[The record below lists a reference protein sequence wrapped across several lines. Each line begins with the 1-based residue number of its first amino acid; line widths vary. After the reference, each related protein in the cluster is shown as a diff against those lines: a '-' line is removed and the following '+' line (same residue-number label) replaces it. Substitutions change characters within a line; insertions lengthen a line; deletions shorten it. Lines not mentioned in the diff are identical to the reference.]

1 MSAPES
7 PPPEAPT
14 TTATIWV
21 MKFGGTSV
29 ATPELMQNAAA
40 RIRARR
46 EEGHRVVVVVSA
58 MGDTTD
64 RLLDLAQQVTKHPPQ
79 RELDV
84 LLSAGE
90 QQSMALLSIVLEAE
104 GIPASSFSGRQGGIR
119 TDDRYSQ
126 ARIVS
131 IDPSR
136 IQAELDRDRVV
147 VVAGFQGINEHEDI
161 TTLGRGGSDTSAVA
175 LAAALDARAC
185 EILTDVD
192 GVYTADPRIVKGAQ
206 RMEWLSSDEMLEMA
220 TLGARV
226 LNSRSVEMARRFDV
240 PLVVASST
248 KPGSGTR
255 IEPAEEKLAM
265 EQVVVRAITDDP
277 AVRKVSLVHVPDQ
290 PGVAAKVF
298 EVLGE
303 AHVPVRLIV
312 QAQSYEK
319 HNDITLVFPNEAP
332 LDEAL
337 LQKVV
342 DKVGGESWVLDE
354 DVALLSVVGEGIARE
369 PAIAAT
375 IFRTLAAEDVNID
388 VISTS
393 NLVISCVVP
402 QSRLARAAEA
412 LHAALVETE

>member
-1 MSAPES
+1 MSNS
-7 PPPEAPT
+7 IS
-14 TTATIWV
+14 TATIWV

-29 ATPELMQNAAA
+29 ATPDLMKNAVKRIAA
-40 RIRARR
+40 RRA
-46 EEGHRVVVVVSA
+46 EGHRVVVVVSA
-58 MGDTTD
+58 MGKTTD
-64 RLLDLAQQVTKHPPQ
+64 RLLELASALSPSPPR

-84 LLSAGE
+84 LMSAGE
-90 QQSMALLSIVLEAE
+90 VQSMALLSIALEAE
-104 GIPASSFSGRQGGIR
+104 GIPAISFSGRQGGIR

-136 IQAELDRDRVV
+136 IHRELEQDRVV
-147 VVAGFQGINEHEDI
+147 VVAGFQGENERQDV

-175 LAAALDARAC
+175 IAAALGARGC

-192 GVYTADPRIVKGAQ
+192 GVYTADPRVVPNARRIE
-206 RMEWLSSDEMLEMA
+206 RLSSDEMLEMA

-226 LNSRSVEMARRFDV
+226 LHGRSVELARRFDV

-248 KPGSGTR
+248 RNAPGTR
-255 IEPAEEKLAM
+255 IEPPAEEQKM

-277 AVRKVSLVHVPDQ
+277 AVHKVSLVHVPDQ

-298 EVLGE
+298 EVLG
-303 AHVPVRLIV
+303 AANIAVRLIV
-312 QAQSYEK
+312 QAQSYER
-319 HNDITLVFPNEAP
+319 HNDITLLLPADAA
-332 LDEAL
+332 LDEGL
-337 LQKVV
+337 LQQVV
-342 DKVGGESWVLDE
+342 AAVGGESWVLDE

-369 PAIAAT
+369 PGIAAT
-375 IFRTLAAEDVNID
+375 IFRTLAAEGINID

-402 QSRLARAAEA
+402 ESSLAPAARA

>member
-1 MSAPES
+1 MSNS
-7 PPPEAPT
+7 IS
-14 TTATIWV
+14 TATIWV

-29 ATPELMQNAAA
+29 ATPDLMKNAVKRIAA
-40 RIRARR
+40 RRA
-46 EEGHRVVVVVSA
+46 EGHRVVVVVSA
-58 MGDTTD
+58 MGKTTD
-64 RLLDLAQQVTKHPPQ
+64 RLLELASALSPSPPR

-84 LLSAGE
+84 LMSAGE
-90 QQSMALLSIVLEAE
+90 VQSMALLSIALEAE
-104 GIPASSFSGRQGGIR
+104 GIPAISFSGRQGGIR

-136 IQAELDRDRVV
+136 IHRELEQDRVV
-147 VVAGFQGINEHEDI
+147 VVAGFQGENERQDV

-175 LAAALDARAC
+175 IAAALSARGC

-192 GVYTADPRIVKGAQ
+192 GVYTADPRVVPNARRIE
-206 RMEWLSSDEMLEMA
+206 RLSSDEMLEMA

-226 LNSRSVEMARRFDV
+226 LHGRSVELARRFDV

-248 KPGSGTR
+248 RNAPGTR
-255 IEPAEEKLAM
+255 IEPPAEEQKM

-277 AVRKVSLVHVPDQ
+277 AVHKVSLVHVPDQ

-298 EVLGE
+298 EVLG
-303 AHVPVRLIV
+303 AANIAVRLIV
-312 QAQSYEK
+312 QAQSYER
-319 HNDITLVFPNEAP
+319 HNDITLLLPADAA
-332 LDEAL
+332 LDEGL
-337 LQKVV
+337 LQQVV
-342 DKVGGESWVLDE
+342 AAVGGESWVLDE

-369 PAIAAT
+369 PGIAAT
-375 IFRTLAAEDVNID
+375 IFRTLAAEGINID

-402 QSRLARAAEA
+402 ESSLAPAARA

>member
-1 MSAPES
+1 MSNS
-7 PPPEAPT
+7 IS
-14 TTATIWV
+14 TATIWV

-29 ATPELMQNAAA
+29 ATPDLMKNAVKRIAA
-40 RIRARR
+40 RRA
-46 EEGHRVVVVVSA
+46 EGHRVVVVVSA
-58 MGDTTD
+58 MGKTTD
-64 RLLDLAQQVTKHPPQ
+64 RLLELASALSPSPPR

-84 LLSAGE
+84 LMSAGE
-90 QQSMALLSIVLEAE
+90 VQSMALLSIALEAE
-104 GIPASSFSGRQGGIR
+104 GIPAISFSGRQGGIR

-136 IQAELDRDRVV
+136 IHRELEQDRVV
-147 VVAGFQGINEHEDI
+147 VVAGFQGENERQDV

-175 LAAALDARAC
+175 IAAAIGARGC

-192 GVYTADPRIVKGAQ
+192 GVYTADPRVVPNARRIE
-206 RMEWLSSDEMLEMA
+206 RLSSDEMLEMA

-226 LNSRSVEMARRFDV
+226 LHGRSVELARRFDV

-248 KPGSGTR
+248 RNAPGTR
-255 IEPAEEKLAM
+255 IEPPAEEQKM

-277 AVRKVSLVHVPDQ
+277 AVHKVSLVHVPDQ

-298 EVLGE
+298 EVLG
-303 AHVPVRLIV
+303 AANIAVRLIV
-312 QAQSYEK
+312 QAQSYER
-319 HNDITLVFPNEAP
+319 HNDITLLLPADAA
-332 LDEAL
+332 LDEGL
-337 LQKVV
+337 LQQVV
-342 DKVGGESWVLDE
+342 AAVGGESWVLDE

-369 PAIAAT
+369 PGIAAT
-375 IFRTLAAEDVNID
+375 IFRTLAAEGINID

-402 QSRLARAAEA
+402 ESSLAPAARA

>member
-1 MSAPES
+1 MSNS
-7 PPPEAPT
+7 IS
-14 TTATIWV
+14 TATIWV

-29 ATPELMQNAAA
+29 ATPDLMKNAVKRIAA
-40 RIRARR
+40 RRA
-46 EEGHRVVVVVSA
+46 EGHRVVVVVSA
-58 MGDTTD
+58 MGKTTD
-64 RLLDLAQQVTKHPPQ
+64 RLLELASALSPSPPR

-84 LLSAGE
+84 LMSAGE
-90 QQSMALLSIVLEAE
+90 VQSMALLSIALEAE
-104 GIPASSFSGRQGGIR
+104 GIPAISFSGRQGGIR

-136 IQAELDRDRVV
+136 IHRELEQDRVV
-147 VVAGFQGINEHEDI
+147 VVAGFQGENERQDV
-161 TTLGRGGSDTSAVA
+161 TTLGRGGSDTRAVA
-175 LAAALDARAC
+175 IAAALGARGC

-192 GVYTADPRIVKGAQ
+192 GVYTADPRVVPNARRIE
-206 RMEWLSSDEMLEMA
+206 RLSSDEMLEMA

-226 LNSRSVEMARRFDV
+226 LHGRSVELARRFDV

-248 KPGSGTR
+248 RNAPGTR
-255 IEPAEEKLAM
+255 IEPPAEEQKM

-277 AVRKVSLVHVPDQ
+277 AVHKVSLVHVPDQ

-298 EVLGE
+298 EVLG
-303 AHVPVRLIV
+303 AANIAVRLIV
-312 QAQSYEK
+312 QAQSYER
-319 HNDITLVFPNEAP
+319 HNDITLLLPADAA
-332 LDEAL
+332 LDEGL
-337 LQKVV
+337 LQQVV
-342 DKVGGESWVLDE
+342 AAVGGESWVLDE

-369 PAIAAT
+369 PGIAAT
-375 IFRTLAAEDVNID
+375 IFRTLAAEGINID

-402 QSRLARAAEA
+402 ESSLAPAARA

>member
-1 MSAPES
+1 MNTDVA
-7 PPPEAPT
+7 
-14 TTATIWV
+14 TATIWV

-29 ATPELMQNAAA
+29 ATPDLMRNAVA
-40 RIRARR
+40 RIQERR
-46 EEGHRVVVVVSA
+46 NEGHRIVVVVSA

-64 RLLDLAQQVTKHPPQ
+64 RLLELARQLSAKPSR

-90 QQSMALLSIVLEAE
+90 QQSMALLSIALEEA
-104 GIPASSFSGRQGGIR
+104 GIAAISFTGRQGGIR

-136 IQAELDRDRVV
+136 IHSELERNRVV
-147 VVAGFQGINEHEDI
+147 VVTGFQGENEQQDV

-175 LAAALDARAC
+175 LAAALDAKGC

-192 GVYTADPRIVKGAQ
+192 GVYTADPRVVPRA
-206 RMEWLSSDEMLEMA
+206 RRLERLSSDEMLEMA
-220 TLGARV
+220 TFGARV
-226 LNSRSVEMARRFDV
+226 LHGRSVELARRYNV

-248 KPGSGTR
+248 RSGPGTR
-255 IEPAEEKLAM
+255 IDPPKEEPEM

-277 AVRKVSLVHVPDQ
+277 AVRKVSLLHVPDT

-298 EVLGE
+298 QVLGE
-303 AHVPVRLIV
+303 AQVPVRLIV
-312 QAQSYEK
+312 QAQGSKK
-319 HNDITLVFPNEAP
+319 HNDITLILPSDAP

-337 LQKVV
+337 LQKMV
-342 DKVGGESWVLDE
+342 DIVGGESWLLDE
-354 DVALLSVVGEGIARE
+354 NVALLSVVGEGIARE
-369 PAIAAT
+369 PGIAAK
-375 IFRTLAAEDVNID
+375 IFSVLAEEKVNID

-402 QSRLARAAEA
+402 ESCLVRAAAA

>member
-1 MSAPES
+1 MNTDVA
-7 PPPEAPT
+7 
-14 TTATIWV
+14 TATIWV

-29 ATPELMQNAAA
+29 ATPDLMRNAVA
-40 RIRARR
+40 RIQERR
-46 EEGHRVVVVVSA
+46 NEGHRIVVVVSA

-64 RLLDLAQQVTKHPPQ
+64 RLLELARQLSAKPSR

-90 QQSMALLSIVLEAE
+90 QQSMALLSIALEEA
-104 GIPASSFSGRQGGIR
+104 GIAAISFTGRQGGIR

-136 IQAELDRDRVV
+136 IHSELERNRVV
-147 VVAGFQGINEHEDI
+147 VVAGFQGENEQQDV

-175 LAAALDARAC
+175 LAAALDAKGC

-192 GVYTADPRIVKGAQ
+192 GVYTADPRVVPRA
-206 RMEWLSSDEMLEMA
+206 RRLERLSSDEMLEMA
-220 TLGARV
+220 TFGARV
-226 LNSRSVEMARRFDV
+226 LHGRSVELARRYNV

-248 KPGSGTR
+248 RSGPGTR
-255 IEPAEEKLAM
+255 IDPPKEEPEM

-277 AVRKVSLVHVPDQ
+277 AVRKVSLLHVPDT

-298 EVLGE
+298 QVLGE
-303 AHVPVRLIV
+303 AQVPVRLIV
-312 QAQSYEK
+312 QAQGSKK
-319 HNDITLVFPNEAP
+319 HNDITLILPSDAP

-337 LQKVV
+337 LQKMV
-342 DKVGGESWVLDE
+342 DIVGGESWLLDE
-354 DVALLSVVGEGIARE
+354 NVALLSVVGEGIARE
-369 PAIAAT
+369 PGIAAK
-375 IFRTLAAEDVNID
+375 IFSVLAEEKVNID

-402 QSRLARAAEA
+402 ESCLVRAAAA

>member
-1 MSAPES
+1 
-7 PPPEAPT
+7 
-14 TTATIWV
+14 

-29 ATPELMQNAAA
+29 ATPDLMKNAVKRIAA
-40 RIRARR
+40 RRA
-46 EEGHRVVVVVSA
+46 EGHRVVVVVSA
-58 MGDTTD
+58 MGKTTD
-64 RLLDLAQQVTKHPPQ
+64 RLLELASALSPSPPR

-84 LLSAGE
+84 LMSAGE
-90 QQSMALLSIVLEAE
+90 VQSMALLSIALEAE
-104 GIPASSFSGRQGGIR
+104 GIPAISFSGRQGGIR

-136 IQAELDRDRVV
+136 IHRELEQDRVV
-147 VVAGFQGINEHEDI
+147 VVAGFQGENERQDV

-175 LAAALDARAC
+175 IAAALGARGC

-192 GVYTADPRIVKGAQ
+192 GVYTADPRVVPNARRIE
-206 RMEWLSSDEMLEMA
+206 RLSSDEMLEMA

-226 LNSRSVEMARRFDV
+226 LHGRSVELARRFDV

-248 KPGSGTR
+248 RNAPGTR
-255 IEPAEEKLAM
+255 IEPPAEEQKM

-277 AVRKVSLVHVPDQ
+277 AVHKVSLVHVPDQ

-298 EVLGE
+298 EVLG
-303 AHVPVRLIV
+303 AANIAVRLIV
-312 QAQSYEK
+312 QAQSYER
-319 HNDITLVFPNEAP
+319 HNDITLLLPADAA
-332 LDEAL
+332 LDEGL
-337 LQKVV
+337 LQQVV
-342 DKVGGESWVLDE
+342 AAVGGESWVLDE

-369 PAIAAT
+369 PGIAAT
-375 IFRTLAAEDVNID
+375 IFRTLAAEGINID

-402 QSRLARAAEA
+402 ESSLAPAARA

>member
-1 MSAPES
+1 MSNS
-7 PPPEAPT
+7 IS
-14 TTATIWV
+14 TATIWV

-29 ATPELMQNAAA
+29 ATPDLMKNAVKRIAA
-40 RIRARR
+40 RRA
-46 EEGHRVVVVVSA
+46 EGHRVVVVVSA
-58 MGDTTD
+58 MGKTTD
-64 RLLDLAQQVTKHPPQ
+64 RLLELASALSPSPPR

-84 LLSAGE
+84 LMSAGE
-90 QQSMALLSIVLEAE
+90 VQSMALLSIALEAE
-104 GIPASSFSGRQGGIR
+104 GIPAISFSGRQGGIR

-136 IQAELDRDRVV
+136 IHRELEQDRVV
-147 VVAGFQGINEHEDI
+147 VVAGFQGENERQDV

-175 LAAALDARAC
+175 IAAALGARGC

-192 GVYTADPRIVKGAQ
+192 GVYTADPRVVPNARRIE
-206 RMEWLSSDEMLEMA
+206 RLSSDEMLEMA

-226 LNSRSVEMARRFDV
+226 LHGRSVELARRFDV

-248 KPGSGTR
+248 RNAPGTR
-255 IEPAEEKLAM
+255 IEPPAEEQKM

-277 AVRKVSLVHVPDQ
+277 AVHKVSLVHVPDQ

-298 EVLGE
+298 EVLG
-303 AHVPVRLIV
+303 AANIAVRLIV
-312 QAQSYEK
+312 QAQSYER
-319 HNDITLVFPNEAP
+319 HNDITLLLPADAA
-332 LDEAL
+332 LDEGL
-337 LQKVV
+337 LQQVV
-342 DKVGGESWVLDE
+342 AAVGGESWVLDE

-369 PAIAAT
+369 PGIAAP
-375 IFRTLAAEDVNID
+375 IFRTLAADGINID

-402 QSRLARAAEA
+402 ESSLAPAARA

>member
-1 MSAPES
+1 MSTDIS
-7 PPPEAPT
+7 
-14 TTATIWV
+14 TATIWV

-29 ATPELMQNAAA
+29 ATPDLMRNAVS
-40 RIRARR
+40 RIQERR
-46 EEGHRVVVVVSA
+46 NEGHRVVVVVSA

-64 RLLDLAQQVTKHPPQ
+64 RLLQLARELSSKPSR

-90 QQSMALLSIVLEAE
+90 QQSMALLSIALEEA
-104 GIPASSFSGRQGGIR
+104 GISAISFTGRQGGIR
-119 TDDRYSQ
+119 TDARYSQ

-136 IQAELDRDRVV
+136 IHAELERNRVV
-147 VVAGFQGINEHEDI
+147 VVAGFQGENEQQDV

-175 LAAALDARAC
+175 LAAALGAKGC

-192 GVYTADPRIVKGAQ
+192 GVYTADPRIVPAA
-206 RMEWLSSDEMLEMA
+206 RRLERLSSDEMLEMA
-220 TLGARV
+220 TFGARV
-226 LNSRSVEMARRFDV
+226 LNGRSVELARRFNV
-240 PLVVASST
+240 PLVVVSST
-248 KPGSGTR
+248 RSGPGTL
-255 IEPAEEKLAM
+255 IEPPQEDSPM

-277 AVRKVSLVHVPDQ
+277 SVRKVSLVHVPDQ

-298 EVLGE
+298 QVLGD

-319 HNDITLVFPNEAP
+319 HNDITLVIPSEAP

-337 LQKVV
+337 LKKVV
-342 DKVGGESWVLDE
+342 DKVGGESWLLDD

-369 PAIAAT
+369 PGIAAK
-375 IFRTLAAEDVNID
+375 IFSVLAEEKVNID

-402 QSRLARAAEA
+402 ESCLVRASAA

>member
-1 MSAPES
+1 
-7 PPPEAPT
+7 
-14 TTATIWV
+14 
-21 MKFGGTSV
+21 
-29 ATPELMQNAAA
+29 
-40 RIRARR
+40 
-46 EEGHRVVVVVSA
+46 
-58 MGDTTD
+58 
-64 RLLDLAQQVTKHPPQ
+64 
-79 RELDV
+79 
-84 LLSAGE
+84 
-90 QQSMALLSIVLEAE
+90 
-104 GIPASSFSGRQGGIR
+104 
-119 TDDRYSQ
+119 
-126 ARIVS
+126 
-131 IDPSR
+131 
-136 IQAELDRDRVV
+136 
-147 VVAGFQGINEHEDI
+147 
-161 TTLGRGGSDTSAVA
+161 
-175 LAAALDARAC
+175 
-185 EILTDVD
+185 
-192 GVYTADPRIVKGAQ
+192 
-206 RMEWLSSDEMLEMA
+206 MEWLSSDEMLEMA

>member
-104 GIPASSFSGRQGGIR
+104 GIPAISFSGRQGGIR

-277 AVRKVSLVHVPDQ
+277 A
-290 PGVAAKVF
+290 
-298 EVLGE
+298 
-303 AHVPVRLIV
+303 
-312 QAQSYEK
+312 
-319 HNDITLVFPNEAP
+319 
-332 LDEAL
+332 
-337 LQKVV
+337 
-342 DKVGGESWVLDE
+342 
-354 DVALLSVVGEGIARE
+354 
-369 PAIAAT
+369 
-375 IFRTLAAEDVNID
+375 
-388 VISTS
+388 
-393 NLVISCVVP
+393 
-402 QSRLARAAEA
+402 
-412 LHAALVETE
+412 